1 MEEAKKIEFRT
12 AIQFSVVAVLA
23 PYASI
28 LSVHDTTV
36 TATPSRE
43 RHLLGGTGAIVSY
56 TVTATGSSSPA
67 VISAQLGKAIQS
79 GEYLRLMRESS
90 ELDITNVEA
99 YSSVDLNQNS
109 TEPPSDTDTDTDST
123 ADESGIWCTYMKL
136 LHVIV
141 YLFILSHCIALNT
154 YNIVLCDAPVL

>member
-1 MEEAKKIEFRT
+1 VEEAKKIEFRT

-43 RHLLGGTGAIVSY
+43 RHLLGDAGAVVSY

-67 VISAQLGKAIQS
+67 VICTQLGKAIQS

-90 ELDITNVEA
+90 ELDITSVEA
-99 YSSVDLNQNS
+99 YSSVDLNEGS

-123 ADESGIWCTYMKL
+123 ADESGM
-136 LHVIV
+136 
-141 YLFILSHCIALNT
+141 
-154 YNIVLCDAPVL
+154 